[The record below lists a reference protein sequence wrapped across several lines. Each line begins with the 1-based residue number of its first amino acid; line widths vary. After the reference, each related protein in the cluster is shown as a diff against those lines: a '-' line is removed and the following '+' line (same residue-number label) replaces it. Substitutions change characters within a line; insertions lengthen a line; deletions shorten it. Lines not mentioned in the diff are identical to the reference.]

1 MRSLS
6 CHRAHLEVWL
16 LRSSVTDSCLQNNPK
31 NTLPVF
37 GGGFAAGS
45 PSIISLAHL
54 AKFMPPP
61 GPQPASRICGAHH
74 KSRAMLASARMQGLK
89 GRGTWN
95 RDGEKVGGGIRL
107 SLRTHHD
114 GNLLLAQAFADA
126 AHHCDRRR
134 RHANL

>member
-1 MRSLS
+1 MRWLS

-31 NTLPVF
+31 NPLPFF

-61 GPQPASRICGAHH
+61 GPQPASRIYVVHH
-74 KSRAMLASARMQGLK
+74 NSRAVLASAHARAEGS
-89 GRGTWN
+89 
-95 RDGEKVGGGIRL
+95 RDME
-107 SLRTHHD
+107 
-114 GNLLLAQAFADA
+114 
-126 AHHCDRRR
+126 
-134 RHANL
+134 